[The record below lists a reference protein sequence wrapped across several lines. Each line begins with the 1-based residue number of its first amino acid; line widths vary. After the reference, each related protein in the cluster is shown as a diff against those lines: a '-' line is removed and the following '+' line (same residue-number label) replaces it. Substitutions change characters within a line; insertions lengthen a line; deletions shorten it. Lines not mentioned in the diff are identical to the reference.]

1 MQLVWDVESTK
12 RAIEKGCKTISYSA
26 DPLIF
31 VKAYREI
38 GQREH

>member
-1 MQLVWDVESTK
+1 M
-12 RAIEKGCKTISYSA
+12 EKGYKTISYSA

-38 GQREH
+38 GQRKH